1 VNRVG
6 VSYVI
11 YHARVG
17 NRVTISPVALA
28 FPDPERRHTVLV
40 QIVLVAIVAVVFL
53 VRLTLALYDR
63 PSRPRNR

>member
-1 VNRVG
+1 MNRVG
-6 VSYVI
+6 VSHVI
-11 YHARVG
+11 YHAWVG

-28 FPDPERRHTVLV
+28 FPAQERRHTVLM

-63 PSRPRNR
+63 PSRTRNR